1 MLIDSYDLTIL
12 HRYLMKLCICMVQ
25 YDWIPTVDGHYYTL
39 QSYIYIFCVIIL
51 ITHDLPALSK
61 QNMQVVKTQVQTVV
75 HSHCHVFLFLFY
87 CLVLNVFFSTSKMK
101 ADTFLLHIQSLSSV
115 SLCTLFLLRGQI
127 PFPLLRHAFESTNC
141 YRHLCFPAQLHM
153 SDAVPAQ
160 VWKMWCFWNPPTLDP
175 WPPHVSAVHMTLW
188 SGLARLFERQRIKK
202 ANNLRL
208 WGFQLRARNH
218 LSIWAV
224 IARFRIL

>member
-1 MLIDSYDLTIL
+1 MYLYGTIWLDSYSRWSLLHTTELYLYIL
-12 HRYLMKLCICMVQ
+12 CNYFN
-25 YDWIPTVDGHYYTL
+25 YPWSPSTL
-39 QSYIYIFCVIIL
+39 Q
-51 ITHDLPALSK
+51 TKHAGSK
-61 QNMQVVKTQVQTVV
+61 NTVVKTQVQTVV